1 MAHDDN
7 AKKEVRRLYA
17 FGNLSLASCA
27 VSCKVSYATAV
38 RWKKQAKELGDD
50 WDKVKSAHQMAGG
63 GIEDISREILTGLMI
78 EYKTTMDKLQNDE
91 NLSAQDRVALL
102 ASLSDS
108 YNKSVGASR
117 KLMPETSELATAM
130 KVLDKFAKFIQ
141 ENKPELLEAFVD
153 VLEHFGEML
162 EKELK

>member
-1 MAHDDN
+1 MAHDN
-7 AKKEVRRLYA
+7 HAKNEVRRLYI
-17 FGNLSLASCA
+17 FQNLSLASCA
-27 VSCKVSYATAV
+27 VVCKVSYATAM
-38 RWKKQAKELGDD
+38 RWKKQAKEVGDD
-50 WDKVKSAHQMAGG
+50 WDKVKSAHTLAGG
-63 GIEDISREILTGLMI
+63 SIEDVSRQILTELIMQF
-78 EYKTTMDKLQNDE
+78 KTTMDKLKNDE
-91 NLSAQDRVALL
+91 NLSAKERVALL
-102 ASLSDS
+102 ASLSDG

-130 KVLDKFAKFIQ
+130 KVLDKFANFIQ